1 MKFWIVAA
9 AATAIALGARAQRTA
24 PAPEDREKGD
34 DASFVSQTVPS
45 TLRPE
50 EVASVTIEMKN
61 SGTTKWDSSVRLHS
75 MHWNWHIASREGAES
90 ETVEPGATRT
100 FKFSIVAP
108 KNSGELSVPVSSRP
122 EEPLVRRAVAG
133 SDDPSRGSGDGQRR
147 EIRFSGD
154 PGPIVE
160 ADVLPGVG
168 HDEKH
173 GHDDLDGGGRL
184 RARLPAEIQAGRT
197 GTDPPRSVG
206 LDPLPAAKKRSRST
220 SKVPPATRKCT
231 GK

>member
-1 MKFWIVAA
+1 MKFWIAAA
-9 AATAIALGARAQRTA
+9 AATAIAYGARAQQTA
-24 PAPEDREKGD
+24 SAPEDREKED

-75 MHWNWHIASREGAES
+75 MQWNWQIASTEGAES
-90 ETVEPGATRT
+90 ETVEPGATMT

-108 KNSGELSVPVSSRP
+108 KVPETYP
-122 EEPLVRRAVAG
+122 FQFHLVRRNRSFG
-133 SDDPSRGSGDGQRR
+133 EPSRAVM
-147 EIRFSGD
+147 IR
-154 PGPIVE
+154 VE
-160 ADVLPGVG
+160 APATGNDAKFVSQDIPARLSRRTSLPGVG
-168 HDEKH
+168 HDEEH

-197 GTDPPRSVG
+197 GADPPRSVG
-206 LDPLPAAKKRSRST
+206 LDPLPAGKRRSRST
-220 SKVPPATRKCT
+220 SKGPLGTRSCT